1 VPTDGLSLRRAL
13 DGTGAAATPSAPPA
27 APARVAVTL
36 GAPR

>member
-13 DGTGAAATPSAPPA
+13 DRVSAVPSVPE
-27 APARVAVTL
+27 RVPVTI